1 MRLYGSRWN
10 RPRLVRIVCN
20 QLRCHC
26 DLPCVSPD
34 FGIEPQVFQRR
45 ATIAAT
51 YGQKALLIDMLGIIG
66 IYWTGNL
73 LSRNPCFP

>member
-1 MRLYGSRWN
+1 M
-10 RPRLVRIVCN
+10 
-20 QLRCHC
+20 
-26 DLPCVSPD
+26 
-34 FGIEPQVFQRR
+34 FQRR